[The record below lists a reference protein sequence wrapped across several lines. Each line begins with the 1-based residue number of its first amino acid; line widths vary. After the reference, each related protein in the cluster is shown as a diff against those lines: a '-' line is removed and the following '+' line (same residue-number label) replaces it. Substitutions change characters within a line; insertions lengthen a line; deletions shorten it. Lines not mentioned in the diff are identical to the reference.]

1 MPPRRDQPECFP
13 HGDFVPAL
21 AKSAP
26 CRCGSRRTRRSS
38 TKPDRAA
45 ANSSNCSSPFLLTA
59 LIGLEREIQ
68 GKSAG
73 LRTQAIVGTSAA
85 LIVLI
90 SKYGF
95 GDVLTVGTI
104 VLDPSRVAAQVVS
117 GIGFL
122 GGRSDHHAAWCRARA
137 DHCRRDLG
145 VRRDRHGGRLGPTAA
160 RRRGDGP
167 SLRHHSRLRSPGP
180 LVWRLTKRL
189 SGTIRLTVTYQD
201 ERGVLR
207 QILCA
212 CERHGWQVTSVVTE
226 RASGGAAA
234 PPAPG
239 DVAVA
244 MTVSGRGVLRATGM
258 LATVDGVSSVQQL
271 DDDDTE

>member
-45 ANSSNCSSPFLLTA
+45 AKSSNCSSPFLLTA

-95 GDVLTVGTI
+95 GDGLTVGTI

-160 RRRGDGP
+160 RRRGYGP
-167 SLRHHSRLRSPGP
+167 SLRHHSRLRSPG
-180 LVWRLTKRL
+180 VATDQ
-189 SGTIRLTVTYQD
+189 TV
-201 ERGVLR
+201 
-207 QILCA
+207 
-212 CERHGWQVTSVVTE
+212 ERHDS
-226 RASGGAAA
+226 S
-234 PPAPG
+234 
-239 DVAVA
+239 DCD
-244 MTVSGRGVLRATGM
+244 VSGRARRTAPDPQRMRTARMESCAQRGCWRQSMA
-258 LATVDGVSSVQQL
+258 SVRSNNS
-271 DDDDTE
+271 TTTTPSNHRCAPHREANAPGGNTPASTTA